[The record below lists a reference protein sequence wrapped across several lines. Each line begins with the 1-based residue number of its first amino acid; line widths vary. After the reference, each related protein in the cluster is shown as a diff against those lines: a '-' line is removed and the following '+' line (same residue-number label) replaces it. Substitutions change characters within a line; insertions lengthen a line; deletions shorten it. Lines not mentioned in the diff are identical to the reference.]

1 MGAGRQRALSCEL
14 GASEGVRSFAL
25 HDCERKELDSK
36 KGTCQGVT
44 EGPHIRHSVFCATAN
59 AECGMT
65 QCAVTAAESG

>member
-1 MGAGRQRALSCEL
+1 MRSAQLWEL

-44 EGPHIRHSVFCATAN
+44 EGPHIRHSVFCATRSARN
-59 AECGMT
+59 DT
-65 QCAVTAAESG
+65 ESVR